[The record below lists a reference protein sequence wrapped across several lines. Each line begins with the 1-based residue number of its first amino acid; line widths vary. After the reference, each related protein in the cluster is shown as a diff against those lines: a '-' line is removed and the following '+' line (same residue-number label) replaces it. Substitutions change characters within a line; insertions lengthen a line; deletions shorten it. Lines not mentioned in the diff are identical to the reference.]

1 MSVSVA
7 IAFVALVIALLSAV
21 YTRHAVKAA
30 KHANEIA
37 IHHERLKIYKALV
50 SLASALSARG
60 LAISK
65 DEVWAF
71 YEPATWAK
79 FYFKPDLAAALL
91 KVFDDSLELVSKKA
105 EWGDVSQGGEYDQA
119 LVKETH
125 ALHRAT
131 RDRARQLVVE
141 IESELVITPS

>member
-1 MSVSVA
+1 MSVSDA
-7 IAFVALVIALLSAV
+7 IAFVALGIALLSAV
-21 YTRHAVKAA
+21 YTRHAVNAA

-37 IHHERLKIYKALV
+37 IHHERLKIYKALGA
-50 SLASALSARG
+50 LASALSARG

-71 YEPATWAK
+71 HEPATWAK
-79 FYFKPDLAAALL
+79 FYFQPELASALMQ
-91 KVFDDSLELVSKKA
+91 VFDDALKLVSKKA
-105 EWGDVSQGGEYDQA
+105 DWGDVSQGGEYDQA

-131 RDRARQLVVE
+131 RDRARQLVEE
-141 IESELVITPS
+141 IESELVINPT